1 MTRRSLSLAMLTA
14 GVALLVAADLAGPA
28 GGGTTADAPKG
39 GTVRIM
45 SPDELDHVDPA
56 LGYTTDSWLLQYAT
70 CAKLFNHPDQPG
82 TAGARPV
89 PEVVRSYTASRDR
102 RTYTFELERT
112 FRFHTGAPV
121 TAQSFADAFNRTAQP
136 GLRSPGAPLMR
147 VIQGASAVID
157 GAADRISGIRVLGP
171 YRLRIRLVKPT
182 GDFTARLTMPFF
194 CPILPNTSAAEID
207 HPAGSGPY
215 YFAERIINQRTVL
228 ERNPFY
234 RGDRPAN
241 VDRIVWTPG
250 VSIEACLEA
259 IEDGRA
265 DLCGEPGAPRTAYRA
280 LAAKYGLNRPG
291 GRLFIRPALGVWFIA
306 FNHDRPAFKGTGQI
320 PLKKAINYAI
330 DRPELTRAFG
340 GLAGRRT
347 DQMLAPAFG
356 RPAGIYPLDGA
367 DPLAARR
374 WYGRARLQPTK
385 LVLYAWTIPPAV
397 IAAQVIV
404 YNLAQLGIEVEVK
417 YFSPL
422 TAATKARTPGEPVD
436 LVLSPWAPD
445 YADGAAY
452 FEPLLGRGGAANF
465 VNVDD
470 PGLRRRMEAASLLT
484 GDVRGSAWADL
495 DADLMRDN
503 PPWAPIMHLNA
514 RAFVSR
520 SLGCFVEHPLY
531 RVDLAA
537 VCKK

>member
-1 MTRRSLSLAMLTA
+1 
-14 GVALLVAADLAGPA
+14 
-28 GGGTTADAPKG
+28 
-39 GTVRIM
+39 
-45 SPDELDHVDPA
+45 
-56 LGYTTDSWLLQYAT
+56 
-70 CAKLFNHPDQPG
+70 
-82 TAGARPV
+82 
-89 PEVVRSYTASRDR
+89 
-102 RTYTFELERT
+102 
-112 FRFHTGAPV
+112 
-121 TAQSFADAFNRTAQP
+121 
-136 GLRSPGAPLMR
+136 MR
-147 VIQGASAVID
+147 VIQGAGAVID

-171 YRLRIRLVKPT
+171 YRLRIRLVKPA

-194 CPILPNTSAAEID
+194 CPILPNTPAAEID

-215 YFAERIINQRTVL
+215 YFAERITNQRTVL

-250 VSIEACLEA
+250 ASLQACLEA
-259 IEDGRA
+259 IEDDRA

-280 LAAKYGLNRPG
+280 LAEKYGLNRPG
-291 GRLFIRPALGVWFIA
+291 GRLFIRPALGAWFIA
-306 FNHDRPAFKGTGQI
+306 FNHDRPAFDGPGQI

-347 DQMLAPAFG
+347 DQMLPPAFA
-356 RPAGIYPLDGA
+356 RPASIYPLDGA
-367 DPLAARR
+367 DPVAARR

-404 YNLAQLGIEVEVK
+404 YNLARLGIEVEVK

-422 TAATKARTPGEPVD
+422 TVVTKARTPGEPVD
-436 LVLSPWAPD
+436 LVLSAWAPD

-470 PGLRRRMEAASLLT
+470 PGLRRRMEAANLLT
-484 GDVRGSAWADL
+484 GDARGSAWADL